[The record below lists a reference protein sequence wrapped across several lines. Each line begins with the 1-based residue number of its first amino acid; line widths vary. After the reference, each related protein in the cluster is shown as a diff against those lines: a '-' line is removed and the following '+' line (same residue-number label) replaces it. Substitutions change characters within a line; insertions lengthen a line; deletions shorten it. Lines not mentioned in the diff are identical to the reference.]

1 MPTVLLIEDDDES
14 RCATS
19 ELFSREEWTVF
30 EAGDGEA
37 GIELALEHRPEVIV
51 CDLLMPK
58 ANGFQVC
65 RAIRQQLQPAKIIVI
80 SGRDYG
86 IDRTSAI
93 EAGADEYLVKPV
105 TWEILSTA
113 IERILPGLPRKPSAA
128 DGKVEFHTP
137 STRIRFWGVRG
148 SIPVPGPSTVRYGGN
163 TSCVEVRADGE
174 IIVLD
179 GGSGIRL
186 LGMELEEEFGSQP
199 VKLTLLITH
208 THWDHIQGLPFF
220 LPAYNEKNQIR
231 VLGYEGA
238 RAGLATIL
246 SGQME
251 TPFFPV
257 SLRDL
262 AGNIAIEELKE
273 MEFSIG
279 KVQVRSKFANHPG
292 ICAGYRLYTSGGS
305 VAYFPDNE
313 PYELLKLQIAGRDN
327 TSEREARAFAKAER
341 LKLVK
346 FLEDCDVLILD
357 AQYTDEEYEKHIGW
371 GHGSLSRV
379 VSVALEAKVQKL
391 ILFHHDP
398 MHSDEKIDEMVE
410 RARLLV
416 VESGS
421 QLEVEAAREGAEIWL
436 SPTVAAAGHAS

>member
-1 MPTVLLIEDDDES
+1 MVL
-14 RCATS
+14 
-19 ELFSREEWTVF
+19 

-37 GIELALEHRPEVIV
+37 GIELALRHRPEVIL

-65 RAIRQQLQPAKIIVI
+65 RAIRKQLQPTKIIVI

-86 IDRTSAI
+86 VDRASAI
-93 EAGADEYLVKPV
+93 EAGADDYLVKPI
-105 TWEILSTA
+105 TWELLSST
-113 IERILPGLPRKPSAA
+113 IDRILPDMPRKPSS
-128 DGKVEFHTP
+128 DNLVEFHTP
-137 STRIRFWGVRG
+137 STQIKLWGVRG

-179 GGSGIRL
+179 AGSGIRT
-186 LGMELEEEFGSQP
+186 LGMELEKEFGDQP
-199 VKLTLLITH
+199 VRLTLLITH

-246 SGQME
+246 AGQME

-257 SLRDL
+257 SLKDL
-262 AGNIAIEELKE
+262 ASNIAIEELKD

-279 KVQVRSKFANHPG
+279 RVLVRSKFANHPG
-292 ICAGYRLYTSGGS
+292 ICAGYRIYTSGGS
-305 VAYFPDNE
+305 VSYFPDNE
-313 PYELLKLQIAGRDN
+313 PYELLKLHIADRDN
-327 TSEREARAFAKAER
+327 TSVRDARAFAKSERTKLAE
-341 LKLVK
+341 
-346 FLEDCDVLILD
+346 FLAGSDVLILD

-379 VSVALEAKVQKL
+379 VSLALEAKVHKL

-398 MHSDEKIDEMVE
+398 MHDDAKIDEMVE
-410 RARLLV
+410 RARFLV
-416 VESGS
+416 VESGLP
-421 QLEVEAAREGAEIWL
+421 LEIEAAREGAEIWL
-436 SPTVAAAGHAS
+436 APPVAAVERESSPNNQ